1 MKKLTLSLDEDIIE
15 FAHKLAKEKND
26 SISNMVGEFFRNMHK
41 NRKEYVPRNPV
52 IKSLYGYYK
61 GRSLPNSKKEMQEIL
76 LQKHLK

>member
-41 NRKEYVPRNPV
+41 NRKEYVPRNPALRQ
-52 IKSLYGYYK
+52 LYGILEGADIPRDKK
-61 GRSLPNSKKEMQEIL
+61 GIRELI